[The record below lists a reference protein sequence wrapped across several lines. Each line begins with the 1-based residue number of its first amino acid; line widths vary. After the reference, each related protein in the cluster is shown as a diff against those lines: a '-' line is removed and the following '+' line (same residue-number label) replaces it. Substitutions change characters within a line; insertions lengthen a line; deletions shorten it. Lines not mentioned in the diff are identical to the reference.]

1 MCEIKYKVF
10 FVKNVTRNFFGND
23 KIKVG
28 LIDFSNLMIEKII
41 KKQSSEMQKD
51 FKKSNLDILTEEND
65 RLLKNLKRPSG
76 SYRAA

>member
-1 MCEIKYKVF
+1 MSRGIFLGTIVSKC
-10 FVKNVTRNFFGND
+10 
-23 KIKVG
+23 
-28 LIDFSNLMIEKII
+28 FSHNSILMIEKII

-65 RLLKNLKRPSG
+65 RLLKSLKRPSG

>member
-1 MCEIKYKVF
+1 
-10 FVKNVTRNFFGND
+10 
-23 KIKVG
+23 
-28 LIDFSNLMIEKII
+28 MIEKII
-41 KKQSSEMQKD
+41 QKQSSDMQKD

>member
-1 MCEIKYKVF
+1 MSRGIF
-10 FVKNVTRNFFGND
+10 LGRIRSNL
-23 KIKVG
+23 I
-28 LIDFSNLMIEKII
+28 LIDFSNSMIEKII

-65 RLLKNLKRPSG
+65 RLLKSLKRPSG

>member
-1 MCEIKYKVF
+1 MSRGIF
-10 FVKNVTRNFFGND
+10 LGAIRSNLFNR
-23 KIKVG
+23 
-28 LIDFSNLMIEKII
+28 FSNSMIEKII

-65 RLLKNLKRPSG
+65 RLLKSLKRPSG

>member
-1 MCEIKYKVF
+1 MSRGF
-10 FVKNVTRNFFGND
+10 FLGTIRSNLIF
-23 KIKVG
+23 
-28 LIDFSNLMIEKII
+28 IDFLNSMIEKII

-65 RLLKNLKRPSG
+65 RLLNSLKRPGG